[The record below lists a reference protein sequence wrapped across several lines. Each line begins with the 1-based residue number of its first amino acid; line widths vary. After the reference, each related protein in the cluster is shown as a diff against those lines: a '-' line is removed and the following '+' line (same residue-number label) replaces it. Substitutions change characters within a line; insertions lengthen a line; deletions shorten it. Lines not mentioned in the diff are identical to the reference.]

1 MPTMQSCSVKHST
14 PAAPTRPDAIDPT
27 VAAITHELRT
37 PLQAILG
44 FTQLARADWP
54 QGVDANY
61 LQQIELAT
69 RMMLR
74 SVNDLLDLSHLDR
87 GTLEIDPDQD
97 LDLVAL
103 FAELEA
109 TARSLVQDKPLVLQV
124 EVDPGCPRY
133 LRGDGRRI
141 QQVMLNLLAN
151 ALRFTDRGRVTL
163 RATVVARGPQSVRL
177 RLVVADTGVGMD
189 AIDLE
194 KMLAPND
201 EDGGELIS
209 TRRSGAGFGLRIV
222 RKLLQLLGSR
232 LQGVSVPS
240 GGTLLWFELWL
251 PVLDFAPAPEVEA
264 SPALQ
269 PASPGLPR
277 DPLLH
282 GMRVLVVEDNNL
294 NRVVLCDQLHR
305 LGIAAEVAVNTE
317 EARTRLLSGEFDAL
331 ISDMQLPDGSG
342 LSLLRWLRQQ
352 HGSRAGLP
360 TLFLSAH
367 VGQADQ
373 RSAQA
378 LGAQACLLKPH
389 DPHALVRHLVAMRR
403 AREAPAR
410 VTPRMSAGLEALS
423 GVNLLALFQSEW
435 PALRMAIQRADGVEA
450 LRRAVH
456 AARGALAV
464 LGAGSA
470 LQRARELEESL
481 LNGQEPEG
489 ARADLIHVIDAMASG
504 EGRNP

>member
-1 MPTMQSCSVKHST
+1 MQVMQPPCVKHST
-14 PAAPTRPDAIDPT
+14 PSAPTCLNAIDPT

-44 FTQLARADWP
+44 FSQLARQDWP
-54 QGVDANY
+54 AGVDATY

-74 SVNDLLDLSHLDR
+74 SVNDLLDLSHLER

-109 TARSLVQDKPLVLQV
+109 TGRSLLQDKSLALCV
-124 EVDPGCPRY
+124 EVDPDCPRY
-133 LRGDGRRI
+133 LRGDARRI
-141 QQVMLNLLAN
+141 QQVLLNLMAN
-151 ALRFTDRGRVTL
+151 ALRFTDQGRVTL
-163 RATVVARGPQSVRL
+163 RAKVVERTPKSVRL
-177 RLVVADTGVGMD
+177 RLVVADTGVGM
-189 AIDLE
+189 AAEDLSR
-194 KMLAPND
+194 MLALAG
-201 EDGGELIS
+201 EDDGMALS

-222 RKLLQLLGSR
+222 RQLLQLMGSR

-240 GGTLLWFELWL
+240 GGTLLWFELGL
-251 PVLDFAPAPEVEA
+251 PVLDFEPDAAARP
-264 SPALQ
+264 LQ
-269 PASPGLPR
+269 AAAGGLPS
-277 DPLLH
+277 DPLLQ

-294 NRVVLCDQLHR
+294 NRRVLCDQLHR
-305 LGIAAEVAVNTE
+305 WGVVTEVATSTE
-317 EARTRLLSGEFDAL
+317 QARHILHVSTLDAL
-331 ISDMQLPDGSG
+331 VCDMQLPDGSG

-352 HGSRAGLP
+352 HGARARLP

-367 VGQADQ
+367 VSEVDR

-389 DPHALVRHLVAMRR
+389 DPHALVRHLVSMRR
-403 AREAPAR
+403 AHEAPVR

-435 PALRMAIQRADGVEA
+435 PALRMAIQRAEGVEP

-456 AARGALAV
+456 AVRGSLAV
-464 LGAGSA
+464 LGASPA

-481 LNGQEPEG
+481 LAGVEPEG
-489 ARADLIHVIDAMASG
+489 ARAGLIHAIDAMASDDEPRG
-504 EGRNP
+504 